1 MQKYLRSYGREEEKE
16 KLEFRGSGLGKI
28 GMRGFCILSF
38 SLLFLVAKFSN
49 PIWPGPLF
57 HVKQHFWII
66 FFLLSVFLFNVSR
79 ETIVNWNNV
88 SLWIG
93 RWWYEFVIR
102 LFVCVYNLWVAL
114 FWDFG
119 IRSWRNFLLFFIAVI
134 EFEDADFFCWKWQ
147 IVLFH
152 YAWRLNNVFLE
163 WMSFVA
169 TLSRADDQFFTCE
182 KSYLIEKHFLILFWD
197 LDELSVASEK

>member
-1 MQKYLRSYGREEEKE
+1 ME
-16 KLEFRGSGLGKI
+16 GKKTKKNWNF
-28 GMRGFCILSF
+28 GEVDVENRDGGFCILSF

-119 IRSWRNFLLFFIAVI
+119 VYGPGETFFYFLLQWENLKIQIFCWECRWCYFIMLDGWIMCFGIECLSWR
-134 EFEDADFFCWKWQ
+134 
-147 IVLFH
+147 H
-152 YAWRLNNVFLE
+152 
-163 WMSFVA
+163 
-169 TLSRADDQFFTCE
+169 
-182 KSYLIEKHFLILFWD
+182 
-197 LDELSVASEK
+197 

>member
-1 MQKYLRSYGREEEKE
+1 MNNSLLDKKIIFTEILKVLWKGRRKR
-16 KLEFRGSGLGKI
+16 KTGISGKWNWKNRDGASV
-28 GMRGFCILSF
+28 FCHF

-134 EFEDADFFCWKWQ
+134 EFEDADFFLLK
-147 IVLFH
+147 
-152 YAWRLNNVFLE
+152 
-163 WMSFVA
+163 VA
-169 TLSRADDQFFTCE
+169 D
-182 KSYLIEKHFLILFWD
+182 
-197 LDELSVASEK
+197 SVISLCLTVE

>member
-1 MQKYLRSYGREEEKE
+1 M
-16 KLEFRGSGLGKI
+16 
-28 GMRGFCILSF
+28 
-38 SLLFLVAKFSN
+38 
-49 PIWPGPLF
+49 IW
-57 HVKQHFWII
+57 I
-66 FFLLSVFLFNVSR
+66 
-79 ETIVNWNNV
+79 
-88 SLWIG
+88 
-93 RWWYEFVIR
+93 VIR

-169 TLSRADDQFFTCE
+169 TLSQASWSILYLWE
-182 KSYLIEKHFLILFWD
+182 KLSDWKTFSYTFLRPGWIVCCIRKVIFLFSLFLINI
-197 LDELSVASEK
+197 LSMTLLSNLYLRHS

>member
-1 MQKYLRSYGREEEKE
+1 
-16 KLEFRGSGLGKI
+16 
-28 GMRGFCILSF
+28 MRGFCILSF

-57 HVKQHFWII
+57 HVKQHFWRI

-152 YAWRLNNVFLE
+152 YAWRLNNVFRE

-169 TLSRADDQFFTCE
+169 TLSQASWSILYLWEKLSDWKTFSYTFLRPGWIVCCIRKVIFFVFAI
-182 KSYLIEKHFLILFWD
+182 S
-197 LDELSVASEK
+197 S